1 MFRFILTLT
10 LSTLV
15 TACAQ
20 TPETGKSPPIT
31 NITWQLV
38 RVDGQEVAQV
48 GTEPAYLRLT
58 HEGRAEGYGGCN
70 RFFGEYRQ
78 TGNEI
83 KFMPLASTRRACP
96 TGMVEEDVF
105 LKALGSVQNWQQQNG
120 FLRLYDASG
129 KPFLELKG
137 KTP

>member
-1 MFRFILTLT
+1 MFRFILAVTLT
-10 LSTLV
+10 TLV

-20 TPETGKSPPIT
+20 TPEAGKSPSIT
-31 NITWQLV
+31 DITWQLV
-38 RVDGQEVAQV
+38 RVDGQEIAQV

-70 RFFGEYRQ
+70 RFFGQYRQ
-78 TGNEI
+78 TGDEI

-96 TGMVEEDVF
+96 TGMMEEDTF

-120 FLRLYDASG
+120 VLRLYDASG
-129 KPFLELKG
+129 KLLLELEEK
-137 KTP
+137 KP